1 MPDSIDVLRPRI
13 LIAED
18 NYLVAAELGEVVRGL
33 GYAVA
38 GAAPSVD
45 SGLALIAGDRVD
57 GAVLDIDLGGTPC
70 FPMCRALTAKGV
82 PFLFVSAY
90 SADTIVP
97 AEFSEAPHLPKPL
110 VAADLKSALQMLV
123 GVPADAVPTLCE
135 PVFSNAVLDALP
147 ATAKSALAASLER
160 VPLRQGEVLD
170 LPDRP
175 VGYVYFP
182 VEGLISVFVGASA
195 ATRIEAASI
204 GRDGMTAPELLLGVG
219 TSPGQTVVQ
228 VAGSAWRIPADTL
241 YQLSES
247 DSGLRHYLLGQ
258 VGESLRHLAETLSYS
273 GRATIVER
281 LARWLLQATRR
292 LDSRRLELT
301 HDALAEILGVRRPS
315 VTTSLQLLEGKHL
328 IRSTRRA
335 VVILDPT
342 GLAELARR

>member
-1 MPDSIDVLRPRI
+1 MPDTFGVTRPRI

-18 NYLVAAELGEVVRGL
+18 NYLVAEELGEVVRGC
-33 GYAVA
+33 GYAVV
-38 GAAPSVD
+38 GAAPSVE
-45 SGLALIAGDRVD
+45 SGLALIAGSAVD
-57 GAVLDIDLGGTPC
+57 GAVLDIDLAGTPS

-82 PFLFVSAY
+82 PFLFLSAY
-90 SADTIVP
+90 SAKPVVP
-97 AEFSEAPHLPKPL
+97 AEFSKAPHLSKPL
-110 VAADLKSALQMLV
+110 VAADLKLALQSLV
-123 GVPADAVPTLCE
+123 GKAADAAPKLRE
-135 PVFSNAVLDALP
+135 PVFSNAILDALP
-147 ATAKSALAASLER
+147 PAAKTALAASLEH
-160 VPLRQGEVLD
+160 VPLRRGEVLD

-204 GRDGMTAPELLLGVG
+204 GHDGMTAPGLLLGDSN
-219 TSPGQTVVQ
+219 SPGQAVVQ
-228 VAGSAWRIPADTL
+228 AAGTAWRIPADTL
-241 YQLSES
+241 YQLSEN
-247 DSGLRHYLLGQ
+247 DSELRHYLLGK
-258 VGESLRHLAETLSYS
+258 VGGSLRHLAETLSYS

-281 LARWLLQATRR
+281 LARWLLQATWR
-292 LDSRRLELT
+292 LGRRRLELT

-315 VTTSLQLLEGKHL
+315 VTTSLQLLEGRHL